1 MEILQFIGY
10 GNMAQA
16 ILEGSHEIL
25 SKRFILEITGRNPEK
40 IAPFLQEK
48 NIQARIIPYKNAIDI
63 HQKFVFLLFKPYN
76 LKDFNYQGQ
85 AKSVLS
91 ALAGVGFEALSD
103 AINSLH
109 YLKCMPNI
117 ASKFALSSTA
127 VCEKSPMPLPMPLI
141 SQKALSVIESFGN
154 CVRVGNEELVD
165 ASVATN
171 GSALAFLSLVASS
184 LKDAGIR
191 EGLNAKD
198 SLELVKMSFKGFAKL
213 LEKERPE
220 MIIEQICTPKGATIE
235 GLSVLE
241 KKGVRGAFIKACHE
255 SVKKTRPKSYTLK
268 K

>member
-1 MEILQFIGY
+1 METLQLVGY

-25 SKRFILEITGRNPEK
+25 SKHFILEITGRNPEK
-40 IAPFLQEK
+40 IAPFLKEK
-48 NIQARIIPYKNAIDI
+48 NIQAQIVSYPNAIDI

-76 LKDFNYQGQ
+76 LKSFNYQGQ

-91 ALAGVGFEALSD
+91 ALAGVGFEALKG
-103 AINSLH
+103 AIDSLH

-127 VCEKSPMPLPMPLI
+127 VCEKSVVPLI
-141 SQKALSVIESFGN
+141 SQKALSIIESFGG
-154 CVRVGNEELVD
+154 CVRVGSEEQVD
-165 ASVATN
+165 SSAATN
-171 GSALAFLSLVASS
+171 GSVLAFLSLVASS

-191 EGLNAKD
+191 EGLNARD

-213 LEKERPE
+213 LEQERPE
-220 MIIEQICTPKGATIE
+220 MITEQICTPKGVTIE

-241 KKGVRGAFIKACHE
+241 KRGVRGAFMEACHE
-255 SVKKTRPKSYTLK
+255 SVKKMRP
-268 K
+268 

>member
-1 MEILQFIGY
+1 METLQFIGY

-48 NIQARIIPYKNAIDI
+48 NIQAHIVHYKDAINV
-63 HQKFVFLLFKPYN
+63 HEKFVFLLFKPYN

-91 ALAGVGFEALSD
+91 ALAGVNFEALKGTIDS
-103 AINSLH
+103 SH

-127 VCEKSPMPLPMPLI
+127 VCEKSVAPLI
-141 SQKALSVIESFGN
+141 SEKALSIIKSFGS
-154 CVRVGNEELVD
+154 CVRVSSEEQVD
-165 ASVATN
+165 SSVATN

-191 EGLNAKD
+191 EGLSARD

-213 LEKERPE
+213 LEQERPE
-220 MIIEQICTPKGATIE
+220 MITEQICTPKGVTIE

-241 KKGVRGAFIKACHE
+241 KRGVRGAFIEACHE
-255 SVKKTRPKSYTLK
+255 SVKKMRT
-268 K
+268 

>member
-91 ALAGVGFEALSD
+91 ALAGVGFKALSD
-103 AINSLH
+103 AINSSH

-127 VCEKSPMPLPMPLI
+127 VCEKSPMPLI

-191 EGLNAKD
+191 EGLNARD
-198 SLELVKMSFKGFAKL
+198 SLELVKMSFKGFTKL

-241 KKGVRGAFIKACHE
+241 KKGVRGAFIKACQK
-255 SVKKTRPKSYTLK
+255 SVKKMRPKNYTLK

>member
-48 NIQARIIPYKNAIDI
+48 NIQARIVPYKNAIDI

-91 ALAGVGFEALSD
+91 ALAGVGFEALNN

-127 VCEKSPMPLPMPLI
+127 VYEKSVAPSI
-141 SQKALSVIESFGN
+141 SEKALSVIESFGN
-154 CVRVGNEELVD
+154 CVRVGNEEQVD
-165 ASVATN
+165 ASIATN
-171 GSALAFLSLVASS
+171 GSALAFLSLVASG

-191 EGLNAKD
+191 EGLSARD
-198 SLELVKMSFKGFAKL
+198 SLDLVKMSFKGFAKL

-220 MIIEQICTPKGATIE
+220 VIMEQICTPKGATIE

-241 KKGVRGAFIKACHE
+241 KRGVRGAFIKACHE
-255 SVKKTRPKSYTLK
+255 SVKKIRPLK
-268 K
+268 NCTPKK